1 MAAAISSRPAFS
13 RSATISSIGWP
24 GNNSTKAC
32 SLAASSSGRRTAYF
46 LAVFTG
52 AAGFFHRSSKGLNF
66 TSTPPYR
73 TVTTGYYRP
82 RGHSISAQ
90 SSSRPS
96 NSPHVGNSPHAAD
109 GPTADGGGWRRNL
122 SGVFAY
128 SSRALALVWSTNRTL
143 SVSLALLTLV
153 AGVLPAGIA
162 YVGAQIVDAV
172 IHAAELHRRTGA
184 TMLTDV
190 VRYVALEALLVA
202 ATSMAQRGISLAQS
216 LLRAQLGQRVNVMI
230 LEKALTLDLTQ
241 FEDSEFYDKLTRA
254 RREASSRPL
263 SLVMRT
269 FALGQNAVSL
279 ISFGGLLYRF
289 SPWAVL
295 LLVLAGLPA
304 FLAEAKFSGEA
315 FRLFRWRAPES
326 RMQIYLES
334 VLARE
339 DYAKEVKLFD
349 LGPRFLDRYRD
360 IFTRLYREDRD
371 LTLRRDAWGFG
382 LGLLGIASLYG
393 GYAWI
398 AAETVLGAMT
408 VGQMTM
414 YLMLFRQGQ
423 TAVSAALSAVSGL
436 YEDNLYLS
444 NLFEYLEQPNGRSGG
459 EAKRG
464 PSPGDG
470 IRFENVEFIYP
481 GAATPALSGIDLQV
495 RPGESLALVG
505 QNGSGKTTLIK
516 LLTRLYRPSQGRILL
531 DGLDL
536 KEWDETTLRQRI
548 GVIFQDFARYQMLVG
563 ENIGAGDVRA
573 FDDESRWRSAAA
585 QGLAAEFVETL
596 PAGYHTQLGKWF
608 KDGRELSGGQWQKI
622 ALARAFMRNEAD
634 ILVLDEPTA
643 AIDAGAEA
651 EVFEHFRELTR
662 NRIAIVISHRFSTVR
677 MADQYWCSRKAVSSN

>member
-1 MAAAISSRPAFS
+1 
-13 RSATISSIGWP
+13 
-24 GNNSTKAC
+24 
-32 SLAASSSGRRTAYF
+32 
-46 LAVFTG
+46 
-52 AAGFFHRSSKGLNF
+52 LNF
-66 TSTPPYR
+66 TSFPPYQSIASS
-73 TVTTGYYRP
+73 YYRP
-82 RGHSISAQ
+82 RGHFISAQ
-90 SSSRPS
+90 SKSRPI
-96 NSPHVGNSPHAAD
+96 NLPDGAA
-109 GPTADGGGWRRNL
+109 AENRGWRRNL
-122 SGVFAY
+122 AGVFEY
-128 SSRALALVWSTNRTL
+128 SRRALALVWSTNRTL
-143 SVSLALLTLV
+143 SIILAVLTLI
-153 AGVLPAGIA
+153 AGVLPAGVA
-162 YVGAQIVDAV
+162 WVGAQIVDAV
-172 IHAAELHRRTGA
+172 IHAADLHRRTGA
-184 TMLTDV
+184 TSLNDV
-190 VRYVALEALLVA
+190 VRFVALEALLVA
-202 ATSMAQRGISLAQS
+202 LIAMTQRGISLAQS

-269 FALGQNAVSL
+269 FGLAQNAVSL
-279 ISFGGLLYRF
+279 ITFGGLLFRF

-295 LLVLAGLPA
+295 LLLLAGLPA

-349 LGPRFLDRYRD
+349 LGQRFLDRYRE
-360 IFTRLYREDRD
+360 IFTRLYKEDRD

-382 LGLLGIASLYG
+382 LGLLGTATLYG
-393 GYAWI
+393 GYVWI
-398 AAETVLGAMT
+398 AVETVLGAMT

-423 TAVSAALSAVSGL
+423 SAVSAALSAVSGL

-444 NLFEYLEQPNGRSGG
+444 NLFEYLEQPVGQSGVKG
-459 EAKRG
+459 DHKVG
-464 PSPGDG
+464 PAPGDG
-470 IRFENVEFIYP
+470 IRFEDVEFVYP
-481 GAATPALSGIDLQV
+481 GAATAALSGINLHV

-516 LLTRLYRPSQGRILL
+516 LLTRLYEPTRGRVLL

-536 KEWDETTLRQRI
+536 KEWDETALRQRI

-573 FDDESRWRSAAA
+573 FDDEARWRTAAA
-585 QGLAAEFVETL
+585 KGLAADFVEQL
-596 PAGYHTQLGKWF
+596 PGAYHAQLGKWF

-622 ALARAFMRNEAD
+622 ALARAFMRNDAD

-677 MADQYWCSRKAVSSN
+677 MTDQILVLEEGRIVERGSHEALMAADGQYAKLFTLQARGYR

>member
-1 MAAAISSRPAFS
+1 LF
-13 RSATISSIGWP
+13 
-24 GNNSTKAC
+24 
-32 SLAASSSGRRTAYF
+32 
-46 LAVFTG
+46 
-52 AAGFFHRSSKGLNF
+52 
-66 TSTPPYR
+66 
-73 TVTTGYYRP
+73 
-82 RGHSISAQ
+82 
-90 SSSRPS
+90 
-96 NSPHVGNSPHAAD
+96 
-109 GPTADGGGWRRNL
+109 
-122 SGVFAY
+122 GVFAY
-128 SSRALALVWSTNRTL
+128 SSRALVLVWTTNKTL
-143 SVSLALLTLV
+143 SVVLALLTLV
-153 AGVLPAGIA
+153 AGVLPAAIA

-172 IHAAELHRRTGA
+172 IHAADLHRHTG
-184 TMLTDV
+184 TTLLTPV
-190 VRYVALEALLVA
+190 MKYVALEALLVA

-269 FALGQNAVSL
+269 FGLLQNAISL
-279 ISFGGLLYRF
+279 VSFGGLLIRF
-289 SPWAVL
+289 SPWAVVL
-295 LLVLAGLPA
+295 LILAGLPA
-304 FLAEAKFSGEA
+304 FVAEAKFSGEA
-315 FRLFRWRAPES
+315 FRLFRWRAPEA

-339 DYAKEVKLFD
+339 DNAKEVKLFE
-349 LGPRFLDRYRD
+349 LGPRLLDRYRD

-371 LTLRRDAWGFG
+371 LTLRRDAWGFC
-382 LGLLGIASLYG
+382 LGLLGTATLYG

-398 AAETVLGAMT
+398 AAETVLGPMT

-423 TAVSAALSAVSGL
+423 SAVSAALSAVSGL

-444 NLFEYLEQPNGRSGG
+444 NLYEYLEQPIGSRSGDT
-459 EAKRG
+459 KHG

-481 GAATPALSGIDLQV
+481 GAATPALSGIDLHV

-516 LLTRLYRPSQGRILL
+516 LLTRLYKPTRGRILL

-548 GVIFQDFARYQMLVG
+548 GVIFQDFARYQMMVG
-563 ENIGAGDVRA
+563 ENIGVGDVRA
-573 FDDESRWRSAAA
+573 FDDEGRWRSAAA
-585 QGLAAEFVETL
+585 QGLAAEFVDTL

-677 MADQYWCSRKAVSSN
+677 MTDQILVLEEGRIVERGSHESLMAADGRYAKLFTLQARGYR

>member
-1 MAAAISSRPAFS
+1 
-13 RSATISSIGWP
+13 
-24 GNNSTKAC
+24 
-32 SLAASSSGRRTAYF
+32 
-46 LAVFTG
+46 
-52 AAGFFHRSSKGLNF
+52 
-66 TSTPPYR
+66 
-73 TVTTGYYRP
+73 
-82 RGHSISAQ
+82 
-90 SSSRPS
+90 
-96 NSPHVGNSPHAAD
+96 
-109 GPTADGGGWRRNL
+109 
-122 SGVFAY
+122 
-128 SSRALALVWSTNRTL
+128 LALVWSTNKTL
-143 SVSLALLTLV
+143 SVGLALLTLV

-172 IHAAELHRRTGA
+172 IHAADLHRRTGVA
-184 TMLTDV
+184 FYGDV

-202 ATSMAQRGISLAQS
+202 GTSMAQRGMSLAQS

-269 FALGQNAVSL
+269 FGLLQNGVSL

-289 SPWAVL
+289 SPWAVGL
-295 LLVLAGLPA
+295 LIVAGLPA

-339 DYAKEVKLFD
+339 DYAKEVKLFE

-382 LGLLGIASLYG
+382 LGLLGTATLYG
-393 GYAWI
+393 GYLWI

-423 TAVSAALSAVSGL
+423 AAVSAALSAVGGL

-444 NLFEYLEQPNGRSGG
+444 NLYEYLEQPVARRGSAGSG
-459 EAKRG
+459 AAVG
-464 PSPGDG
+464 PEPGDG
-470 IRFENVEFIYP
+470 IRFEGVEFTYP
-481 GAATPALSGIDLQV
+481 GALTPALSGIDLHV

-516 LLTRLYRPSQGRILL
+516 LLTRLYEPTRGRILL

-536 KEWDETTLRQRI
+536 KDWDETALRQRI

-573 FDDESRWRSAAA
+573 FEDEERWRSAAGK
-585 QGLAAEFVETL
+585 GLAADFVEQL
-596 PAGYHTQLGKWF
+596 PSGYRTQLGKWF

-622 ALARAFMRNEAD
+622 ALARAFMRSEAD

-677 MADQYWCSRKAVSSN
+677 MTDQILVLEEGRIVERGSHESLMAADGRYAKLFTLQARGYR